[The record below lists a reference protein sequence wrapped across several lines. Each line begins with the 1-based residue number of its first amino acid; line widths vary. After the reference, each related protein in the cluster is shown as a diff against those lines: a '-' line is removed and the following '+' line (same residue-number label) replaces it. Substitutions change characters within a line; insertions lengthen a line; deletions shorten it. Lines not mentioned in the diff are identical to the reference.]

1 VLSRLAYV
9 LRETGAS
16 LRRNLTLTLA
26 SLLTVG
32 VSLALVG
39 FSLLVQSGAGNLLYQ
54 WRNGVE
60 LIVFMT
66 PDAKPDQLDA
76 VKAALAPGENALV
89 KSYRFVDKPEALEE
103 IKRLFPDNPGLLE
116 TSSTDIVPTSFRVVP
131 KSADDSVINAL
142 TNQFRTLPGV
152 SSVQSAKDAV
162 AFVRTVSGFL
172 RYGSYWGAAF
182 LGISALMLIWNT
194 IRTAMFAR
202 RREIEVMKLVG
213 ATNWF
218 IRWPFVLE
226 GMVQGLV
233 GSLIACS
240 VVWLGKSLWKSKV
253 IDPVQSAQF
262 KLNTLQATYGQFVG
276 TCKWLLLFGV
286 LAGAVASAVAATR
299 FLDV

>member
-1 VLSRLAYV
+1 MLSRLAYV

-16 LRRNLTLTLA
+16 LRRNLTLTVA
-26 SLLTVG
+26 SLLTVA

-39 FSLLVQSGAGNLLYQ
+39 FSLLVQSGASNLLYQ
-54 WRNGVE
+54 WRSGVE
-60 LIVFMT
+60 IIVFMK
-66 PDAKPDQLDA
+66 PDAKPDAHDS
-76 VKAALAPGENALV
+76 VRRALAPGQSGFV
-89 KSYRFVDKPEALEE
+89 KSFRFVDKPEALEE
-103 IKRLFPDNPGLLE
+103 IKRLYPDSYAGVKLA
-116 TSSTDIVPTSFRVVP
+116 DVPASYRIVP
-131 KSADDSVINAL
+131 KSADAVAIDTV
-142 TNQFRTLPGV
+142 TNQFKLLPGV
-152 SSVQSAKDAV
+152 QSVQSAKEAV

-172 RYGSYWGAAF
+172 KYGSYWGAGF

-226 GMVQGLV
+226 GMVQGLF
-233 GSLIACS
+233 GAGLACS
-240 VVWLGKSLWKSKV
+240 VVWLGKNLWKNKV
-253 IDPVQSAQF
+253 IDPVRNAQF
-262 KLNTLQATYGQFVG
+262 NLNTLQASQGQFIG
-276 TCKWLLLFGV
+276 TCRWLLLFGI